1 MLLRIFT
8 IIALLIFLI
17 LMFSGSSVEPA
28 MIKSAT
34 VFIVLVVGTR
44 ISLYFLNIIRES
56 STSTSTKNKE
66 SSPSHN

>member
-17 LMFSGSSVEPA
+17 LMFSGASVEPA
-28 MIKSAT
+28 MIKSTT

-44 ISLYFLNIIRES
+44 ISLYFLDIIRES

>member
-17 LMFSGSSVEPA
+17 LMSSGASVEPA

-44 ISLYFLNIIRES
+44 ISLYFLDIIRES